1 MKILLLVPFL
11 LGNSASPAGAA
22 IEGLIALIVVFGVFG
37 LLCWGAIKLWQKGA
51 KSRD

>member
-22 IEGLIALIVVFGVFG
+22 VEGLIALFVVFAVFG
-37 LLCWGAIKLWQKGA
+37 LICWGAVKIFQRYWK
-51 KSRD
+51 